1 MDGWLAGCEDLH
13 QAGAV
18 GFVKPHSRC
27 SNCICAGGEP
37 LGGVKKRKKKKS
49 GPDDAAAP
57 VQQENSPADESADP
71 AKLRTVTTTA
81 GKAAKPG
88 AVSILSGKSYEEEF
102 ASEIRKS
109 ETGQKKNTPWGSTF
123 VQAPK
128 ILHGACFDRVCIAY
142 PLLLK
147 PLARHVVWT
156 C

>member
-1 MDGWLAGCEDLH
+1 MP
-13 QAGAV
+13 V
-18 GFVKPHSRC
+18 GGQLVFK
-27 SNCICAGGEP
+27 GGEP

-71 AKLRTVTTTA
+71 AKLRTVRTTA

-88 AVSILSGKSYEEEF
+88 AVSILSGKTYEEELS
-102 ASEIRKS
+102 SEIRKS

-128 ILHGACFDRVCIAY
+128 ILHGYDREVTGDTAEERLDIRCAQ
-142 PLLLK
+142 K
-147 PLARHVVWT
+147 GDKFCR
-156 C
+156 